1 MFNPKFEKSNL
12 AANIKCQVGKNR
24 HFYDCHVDPIPSET
38 LAGDFYNYHLDPIP
52 SWRSTTW
59 ITSLASTWIPS
70 LAEDELRCWDFPQKA
85 AACILLPAAV
95 NAFCVEK
102 KGQGH

>member
-1 MFNPKFEKSNL
+1 MWILSL
-12 AANIKCQVGKNR
+12 SR
-24 HFYDCHVDPIPSET
+24 DFYDYHV
-38 LAGDFYNYHLDPIP
+38 DPIP
-52 SWRSTTW
+52 SWRSV
-59 ITSLASTWIPS
+59 TWIPS
-70 LAEDELRCWDFPQKA
+70 LAEDELRCWDFPQKD